1 MAEQSL
7 RESIEAA
14 VEATPVETVQ
24 TEVVE
29 AVPEK
34 VQEAPQETAQETAD
48 RLRDEKGRFAAKQ
61 VEVEAAVVPEVVVPE
76 RKPPSSWKKD
86 YWDDWKT
93 LPQKVQDYIEQRE
106 GEALR
111 GVTTY
116 KQQAEAAR
124 EIQARLAPRQ
134 EQLAR
139 EYGSTANGIDA
150 LFQLSDFAAQNPQGF
165 ITWFAQQRNIDLG
178 QLTTAAPV
186 QATQEYVQLQQ
197 QVLGLQNQLRAFQQQ
212 TSMSQEQAIQ
222 GEIARWAEGKE
233 HLDDVRE
240 DMAALLHAGRA
251 KDLDDAYNKA
261 LRLNEPLWEQIQT
274 KTRQDEQA
282 GRLKEA
288 AAQAQAAKAAA
299 VQVKGAPANTAAVG
313 TPSGSLRAHLESA
326 FGQTNRV

>member
-7 RESIEAA
+7 RETIESA
-14 VEATPVETVQ
+14 VEATPVETVE

-29 AVPEK
+29 AAPET
-34 VQEAPQETAQETAD
+34 AQETAQETAD
-48 RLRDEKGRFAAKQ
+48 RLRDEKGRFAARQ
-61 VEVEAAVVPEVVVPE
+61 AEAEAAVVPEVVVPE

-93 LPQKVQDYIEQRE
+93 LPAKVQDYIDQRE

-124 EIQARLAPRQ
+124 ELQARLAPRQ
-134 EQLAR
+134 EQLTR

-178 QLTTAAPV
+178 QLTQSAPV

-313 TPSGSLRAHLESA
+313 TPSGGTLRAHLESA